1 MISYSDKIKGSKPII
16 DLINTLGKDES
27 LDLVYGK
34 PGRDNRDF
42 VVKIRAYEDF
52 RGDMSYS
59 IWGSYG
65 SGMNIDK
72 IGRTTMKAYTYDMMS
87 QKTTY
92 TFNLYDFRK
101 LDLYE
106 AI

>member
-16 DLINTLGKDES
+16 DLINTLGKDQS

-59 IWGSYG
+59 IWGPYG

>member
-16 DLINTLGKDES
+16 DLINTLGKDQS

-42 VVKIRAYEDF
+42 VVKIRAYEDYK
-52 RGDMSYS
+52 GDMSYS
-59 IWGSYG
+59 IWGPYG

-101 LDLYE
+101 LDIYE